1 MGLLATII
9 VGIIA
14 GLLASWLMKA
24 DTGVLVDM
32 LLGIAGSILG
42 GWLTSL
48 FLGVNLIS
56 GINLTTI
63 LVAVG
68 GAVLV
73 IVIYRLIKR

>member
-14 GLLASWLMKA
+14 GLLASWVMKA
-24 DTGVLVDM
+24 ETGVLVDM

-48 FLGVNLIS
+48 ILGVNLVS